1 MSKQNI
7 PYSKQNIIKK
17 DIDLVNNVLKSE
29 YLTSG
34 PLIQRFEKKIS
45 RKVNS
50 KFSVAVNSATS
61 ALHISCLALGLKKKD
76 IVWTSSITFVASANC
91 AKYCGAKIEF
101 LDINDDTF
109 NLDVDKL
116 EQKLRFSKKTN
127 TLPKVL
133 IPVHLG
139 GNPCDMKK
147 IYFLSKKYKF
157 KIIEDASHALGG
169 KINNSKIGSCKY
181 SNLTVFSFH
190 PVKMITTAEGGV
202 VTTNDKILAN
212 KLKKFREHG
221 IEREKKNFVFKQN
234 LETYYEQQVL
244 GYNYRMSDLNAS
256 LGISQLDR
264 LKHFVKKRNFIANYY
279 KNNLKNLPITFQ
291 KINKNNICSYHLVII
306 RVRKNLRN
314 KLFNHLRNKN
324 IKVNVHY
331 IPVFFHPYYYKKKYL
346 INKSSINYYETAISL
361 PAFFDLRLYDLR
373 RIIQILKFFFK
384 MNDK

>member
-1 MSKQNI
+1 MK
-7 PYSKQNIIKK
+7 
-17 DIDLVNNVLKSE
+17 
-29 YLTSG
+29 
-34 PLIQRFEKKIS
+34 KKIS

-221 IEREKKNFVFKQN
+221 IEREKKI
-234 LETYYEQQVL
+234 LY
-244 GYNYRMSDLNAS
+244 LN
-256 LGISQLDR
+256 
-264 LKHFVKKRNFIANYY
+264 K
-279 KNNLKNLPITFQ
+279 
-291 KINKNNICSYHLVII
+291 
-306 RVRKNLRN
+306 
-314 KLFNHLRNKN
+314 
-324 IKVNVHY
+324 
-331 IPVFFHPYYYKKKYL
+331 
-346 INKSSINYYETAISL
+346 
-361 PAFFDLRLYDLR
+361 
-373 RIIQILKFFFK
+373 ILKLI
-384 MNDK
+384 MNNKY

>member
-50 KFSVAVNSATS
+50 KFSVAANSATS

-361 PAFFDLRLYDLR
+361 PAFFDLKLNDLR
-373 RIIQILKFFFK
+373 RIIQVLKFFFK
-384 MNDK
+384 VND